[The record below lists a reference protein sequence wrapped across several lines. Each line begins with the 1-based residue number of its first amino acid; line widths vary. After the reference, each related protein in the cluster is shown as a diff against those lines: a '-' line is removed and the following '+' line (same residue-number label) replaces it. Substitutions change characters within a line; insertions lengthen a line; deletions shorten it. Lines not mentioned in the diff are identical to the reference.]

1 MDHEIERMLEN
12 WARWKVSGGWG
23 GANTVSSLYN
33 LGPRSP
39 RSGNVIPILNG
50 EAEDLDR
57 IIEGLADVRLKRV
70 IVIQYQWGGA
80 QEGKARRCGCC
91 VNTFKARLEKAKQ
104 MILSEK
110 YRRSDVVR
118 KITACNLIANRV

>member
-12 WARWKVSGGWG
+12 WARWKVSGGWN
-23 GANTVSSLYN
+23 GAGSISSLYDM
-33 LGPRSP
+33 GPRSP

-50 EAEDLDR
+50 EAEDMDR
-57 IIEGLADVRLKRV
+57 IIEGLEDVRLKRV

-80 QEGKARRCGCC
+80 QETKARRCGCC
-91 VNTFKARLEKAKQ
+91 VNTFKARLEKAQQ

-110 YRRSDVVR
+110 YRRADSAR
-118 KITACNLIANRV
+118 KIYACNLIVNRV

>member
-23 GANTVSSLYN
+23 GANTISSLYH

-50 EAEDLDR
+50 EAEDMDR
-57 IIEGLADVRLKRV
+57 IIEGLADVRLKRA

-80 QEGKARRCGCC
+80 QETKARRCGCC
-91 VNTFKARLEKAKQ
+91 VNTFKDRLDKAKQ

-110 YRRSDVVR
+110 YRRSDAAR
-118 KITACNLIANRV
+118 KRNACNLTVKTV